1 MQLPPTVLSNS
12 KRDKK
17 NKEQNKARA
26 VVNKP
31 NQSGKSLDNNGEKT
45 ENNAK
50 TSQDTDQSASESS
63 ESEDDQDTTPEAEV
77 ATPRKEKPSI
87 ALRPPR
93 TLEITL
99 FERLEK
105 MYGPRIK
112 CMLDVQ
118 YRCACVSFL
127 PRCPDS
133 HAKIL
138 CIQEC
143 MPRYANF
150 PPRHFIDP
158 N

>member
-1 MQLPPTVLSNS
+1 LAGDPMQLPPTVLSNS

-17 NKEQNKARA
+17 NKEKNKAQA
-26 VVNKP
+26 VVSKP
-31 NQSGKSLDNNGEKT
+31 NQPGKSLDNKGGKA
-45 ENNAK
+45 ENHVKAP
-50 TSQDTDQSASESS
+50 QDTDQSTSESS

-77 ATPRKEKPSI
+77 ATLREEKPSI

-118 YRCACVSFL
+118 YRCV
-127 PRCPDS
+127 
-133 HAKIL
+133 
-138 CIQEC
+138 CI
-143 MPRYANF
+143 
-150 PPRHFIDP
+150 
-158 N
+158 